1 MVLRNCAGLL
11 TVSTGFG
18 SGCMTLLCSNQ
29 GTFFY
34 TGLLL
39 ASKHLTSEDTWIW
52 TLISETI
59 VVQMWI
65 PT

>member
-11 TVSTGFG
+11 TVYGVWQWLYDIAMFKPG
-18 SGCMTLLCSNQ
+18 H
-29 GTFFY
+29 
-34 TGLLL
+34 LLL
-39 ASKHLTSEDTWIW
+39 YGTPPSKHLTSEDTWIW